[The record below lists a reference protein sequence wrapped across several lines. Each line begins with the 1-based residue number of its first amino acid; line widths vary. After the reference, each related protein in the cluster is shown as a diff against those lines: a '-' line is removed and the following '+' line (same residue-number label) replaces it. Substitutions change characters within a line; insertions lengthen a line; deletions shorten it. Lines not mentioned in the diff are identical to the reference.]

1 MMSFIKGEINLKHLL
16 CKFNNVKKTQ
26 MFAENIQLMMRYIK
40 IPNIGGQLL
49 SVQHKMCFISMDF

>member
-1 MMSFIKGEINLKHLL
+1 MSFIKGETNLKHF
-16 CKFNNVKKTQ
+16 CTFNNVKITQ
-26 MFAENIQLMMRYIK
+26 MFVENIQLMMQYIK